1 MDPQPDP
8 NRRPWLLAAGAA
20 AVVAAVVIGVLVLAD
35 DDDTVATDETTTT
48 TTTSTSTTTSTTVAA
63 TTTSEPD
70 FAVVDPSV
78 TVFPDPTTS
87 RRFEDPVPLVQAFAT
102 EMVGFAD
109 PVVGELLPGDQR
121 SGEVEVRARPD
132 GPVTVVAVRRL
143 EDDTWFVL
151 GATTDAIRLAEPAAG
166 DTVTSPLTTSGQAYA
181 FEGTVQVRLLADGT
195 EAPIATG
202 FVTGRGDGVL
212 GDWTGDPIPFEVPEG
227 ADYGV
232 LVLSS
237 EGGEDAA
244 VLDATVVRV
253 GL

>member
-8 NRRPWLLAAGAA
+8 NHRPWLIAAGVA
-20 AVVAAVVIGVLVLAD
+20 AVVAAVVIVALVLAD
-35 DDDTVATDETTTT
+35 DDDSVATDETTTT
-48 TTTSTSTTTSTTVAA
+48 ASTSTSTSTTVATTSTE
-63 TTTSEPD
+63 EPD

-87 RRFEDPVPLVQAFAT
+87 RRFDDPVPLVQAFAT

-109 PVVGELLPGDQR
+109 PVVGDLLPGDSR

-166 DTVTSPLTTSGQAYA
+166 DEVASPLTTSGQAYA
-181 FEGTVQVRLLADGT
+181 FEGTVDVRLLADGT

-227 ADYGV
+227 AEYGV

-253 GL
+253 AL